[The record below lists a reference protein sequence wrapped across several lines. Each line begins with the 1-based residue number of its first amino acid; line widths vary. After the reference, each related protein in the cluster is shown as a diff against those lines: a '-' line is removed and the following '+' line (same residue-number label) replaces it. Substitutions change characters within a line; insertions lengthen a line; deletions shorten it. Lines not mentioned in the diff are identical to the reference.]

1 MKESRNVFKDQL
13 QYGNRIKELG
23 LTQKFVSNQLTMSQS
38 VLSMYLT
45 GTLSMPTYI
54 RAKLDK
60 FLYKYEKL

>member
-54 RAKLDK
+54 RTKLDK